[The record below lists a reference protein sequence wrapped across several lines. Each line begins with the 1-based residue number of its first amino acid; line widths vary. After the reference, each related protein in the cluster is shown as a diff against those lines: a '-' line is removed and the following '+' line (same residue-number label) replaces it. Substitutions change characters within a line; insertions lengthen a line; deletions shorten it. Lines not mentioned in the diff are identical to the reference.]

1 MKQPKTLRRRSFLVG
16 AGGATLAIPL
26 LSSLGQSTV
35 RAQERSTKNFVSYRI
50 TNGHFGHQWYP
61 SNEAVD
67 AGGGLQPMRDGLIG
81 MRLEDLPGEM
91 SPLLDTQFD
100 AFRSKMVLMRHLD
113 RLDYCNHSPLNGLLG
128 YSGVE
133 GRLPESPENLPP
145 SIDQI
150 MAQHAFGGEIS
161 PLNLSVRW
169 SETLPSCS
177 YTIGPDGPVRV
188 PGLNA
193 QQAYQQL
200 FAEFELSESE
210 AARRRGLT
218 RSVVDRVLPHY
229 RAVRDN
235 RRLSRADRFRLEQHI
250 EHMNALSLRLGE
262 SRGECSPPLEPETS
276 RVRSADVDRAAQEQ
290 VDIGIAAL
298 RCGLTNIVNFY
309 LDPDTLF
316 TADLHGVS
324 GGHHGASHQANSR
337 DVESIFNAH
346 KWHMRNIARFAAGLE
361 ATESGDGTLLD
372 ETLML
377 VNNEIGSQSARSGN
391 QLGEYDLN
399 HSSYDMQTL
408 IIGSAGG
415 ALQTGNF
422 LDYRSG
428 HERGRWTRHVG
439 MAYNQVFITAM
450 LAMGL
455 EPEHWEVGGVPGYG
469 DMRGDQW
476 GRTPLDQVQI
486 GDLRAGLPGV
496 IS

>member
-1 MKQPKTLRRRSFLVG
+1 MKKPKTIRRRSFLVG

-26 LSSLGQSTV
+26 LSSLGQNKV

-61 SNEAVD
+61 ANEAVES
-67 AGGGLQPMRDGLIG
+67 AGGLQPMGEGVIG
-81 MRLEDLPGEM
+81 TRLANLPGEM
-91 SPLLDTQFD
+91 SPLLDSQFD
-100 AFRSKMVLMRHLD
+100 GLREKMVLMRHLD
-113 RLDYCNHSPLNGLLG
+113 RLDHCNHNPMNGLLG
-128 YSGVE
+128 YTSSD
-133 GRLPESPENLPP
+133 GRLPESPENMPP

-150 MAQHAFGGEIS
+150 MAQHVFGGEIS

-169 SETLPSCS
+169 SETLPSGS
-177 YTIGPDGPVRV
+177 YTISPEGPIQV
-188 PGLNA
+188 PGLNS

-200 FAEFELSESE
+200 FAEFELGESE

-218 RSVVDRVLPHY
+218 RSVIDRVLPHY
-229 RAVRDN
+229 RSVRDN
-235 RRLSRADRFRLEQHI
+235 RRLSRADRHRLEQHI
-250 EHMNALSLRLGE
+250 EHMDALSRRLE
-262 SRGECSPPLEPETS
+262 SGRGECTPPVEPEAG
-276 RVRSADVDRAAQEQ
+276 RVRSAEIDRAAREQ

-316 TADLHGVS
+316 TSELHGVG
-324 GGHHGASHQANSR
+324 GGHHGASHSTNDQA
-337 DVESIFNAH
+337 VESIFNAH
-346 KWHMRNIARFAAGLE
+346 RWHMRNIASFAAGLE

-372 ETLML
+372 ETMIL
-377 VNNEIGSQSARSGN
+377 VNNELGSQSGGSGN
-391 QLGEYDLN
+391 QLGQYDLN
-399 HSSYDMQTL
+399 HASYDIQTL

-428 HERGRWTRHVG
+428 HERGRWTRHIG
-439 MAYNQVFITAM
+439 MAYNQVYITAM

-455 EPEHWEVGGVPGYG
+455 EPEHWEVGGVQGYG
-469 DMRGDQW
+469 DMRGDKW
-476 GRTPLDQVQI
+476 GRTPLDQVQM